1 MKEEMKVR
9 EECKPRGLVSTGDS
23 ADIYLQHDGSSA
35 IFEQVSWRERGLI
48 TTCVPHT
55 NPPAYLCCR
64 DDPEAAG
71 RDEDEESR
79 QYGHG
84 IAAGG
89 LVPFVGEDKTPAGRT
104 TRGSRDNRTINAE
117 ADSPSGGPRG
127 ETLGPRREK
136 GDARPHRAST
146 QAATPPGSRLHRPPT
161 AGVAAPPDFQLHQ
174 LSTAGLQS
182 EKLRHKVTTPRTAV
196 STNWIIL
203 HVN

>member
-1 MKEEMKVR
+1 M
-9 EECKPRGLVSTGDS
+9 TGAAQYS
-23 ADIYLQHDGSSA
+23 NR
-35 IFEQVSWRERGLI
+35 WERGLI

-64 DDPEAAG
+64 DDPGAAR

-84 IAAGG
+84 IIAGG
-89 LVPFVGEDKTPAGRT
+89 LVLFVGEDKTPAGRT
-104 TRGSRDNRTINAE
+104 TRGSRDNRTMNAE
-117 ADSPSGGPRG
+117 ADSPSEGLRG

-136 GDARPHRAST
+136 GDARPQRAAT
-146 QAATPPGSRLHRPPT
+146 QAATSPGSRLHRPPT

-182 EKLRHKVTTPRTAV
+182 EIASQGKKDHLRLF
-196 STNWIIL
+196 TNKP
-203 HVN
+203 